1 MVLPLL
7 SRLFATD
14 LAIDLGTSN
23 TRIVAPGVGV
33 LLDEPSVIA
42 LRGDAVLAAGRQAK
56 AMLGR
61 EPGVVTV
68 VRPVANGV
76 IADPDLAQK
85 MLSQFLARTERRWL
99 SHVRPRVLVT
109 TPFDVTQVERRA
121 VRDVALGAGAREVYL
136 VSEPFAAA
144 VGAGMPIREAR
155 GSLIVTIGGGKTETA
170 LLSLSGV
177 VHCESQR
184 SGGSDMDEAIIQWV
198 RKHHSLLI
206 GLRQAEAIKLA
217 LGSARPTSADR
228 QFEVKGRGLIDGL
241 PKTVVLSD
249 DEVAEALRDSVV
261 AVIESVRACLE
272 CTPPELAADIAEH
285 GIVLAGGAALLPG
298 LGELLRDETG
308 LAITLSPEPVTGA
321 ALGAGTMLDGLATM
335 KRMAESA

>member
-23 TRIVAPGVGV
+23 TRIVARGAGLV
-33 LLDEPSVIA
+33 LDEPSVVA
-42 LRGDAVLAAGRQAK
+42 MRDNEVLAAGREAK

-61 EPGVVTV
+61 EPGAVTV

-76 IADPDLAQK
+76 IAEPDFAQK
-85 MLSQFLARTERRWL
+85 MLTHFLARIERRWL
-99 SHVRPRVLVT
+99 THWRPQILMT
-109 TPFDVTQVERRA
+109 TPSGITQVERRA

-136 VSEPFAAA
+136 VTEPFAAA
-144 VGAGMPIREAR
+144 IGAGMPIQEAR
-155 GSLIVTIGGGKTETA
+155 GSLIVTVGGGTTETA
-170 LLSLSGV
+170 LLSLAGM
-177 VHCESQR
+177 VHCESVR
-184 SGGSDMDEAIIQWV
+184 SGGSDMDDAIIQWV

-241 PKTVVLSD
+241 PRIVVLSD

-261 AVIESVRACLE
+261 AIVESVRACLE
-272 CTPPELAADIAEH
+272 RTPPELAADIAEH
-285 GIVLAGGAALLPG
+285 GIVIAGGGALLHG
-298 LGELLRDETG
+298 LDDLLRDEIG
-308 LAITLSPEPVTGA
+308 LAVTVSSEPVNGA
-321 ALGAGTMLDGLATM
+321 ALGAGKMLDGLEMLRRVA
-335 KRMAESA
+335 ASP